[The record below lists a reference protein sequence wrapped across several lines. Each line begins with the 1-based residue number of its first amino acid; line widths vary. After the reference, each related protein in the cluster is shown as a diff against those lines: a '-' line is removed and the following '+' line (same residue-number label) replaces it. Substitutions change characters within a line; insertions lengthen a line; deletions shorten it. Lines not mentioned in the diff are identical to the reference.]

1 MGLSLQQH
9 PHTHGGGTHSH
20 DNINVRAAFIHVIGD
35 FFQSLGVFIAAAI
48 IYFRVFVTHFEKIYN
63 PKNILQEDW
72 ILVDPIC
79 TFLFSILVM
88 FTTCSIIRDALTVLM
103 EGAPKG
109 VDFNDVMTILLKIN
123 GVRRVHNLRVWALS
137 LDKIAMSA
145 HIAISKFFFLQRK
158 IYVYTTTLLKNSKS
172 ALSKPKRQNENLQKL
187 LLALKKFFFAFWPF
201 LLIAL

>member
-9 PHTHGGGTHSH
+9 PHTHGGSTHSH

-48 IYFRVFVTHFEKIYN
+48 IYFRVFLTHFEKIYN

-72 ILVDPIC
+72 VIVDPIC

-88 FTTCSIIRDALTVLM
+88 FTTFSIIRDALTVLM
-103 EGAPKG
+103 EGAPRG
-109 VDFNDVMTILLKIN
+109 VDFNDVMTTLLKIN

-137 LDKIAMSA
+137 LDRIAMSA
-145 HIAISKFFFLQRK
+145 HVAISKFVFLFHK
-158 IYVYTTTLLKNSKS
+158 KS
-172 ALSKPKRQNENLQKL
+172 HFNRL
-187 LLALKKFFFAFWPF
+187 
-201 LLIAL
+201 